1 MAKIH
6 KGIGIGAGF
15 AYKGKALNFTRDVYD
30 NFTDLLYDASTYGFP
45 DGFKTVVIDPTDN
58 DKFNDV
64 SYKYGT
70 FMYSNGTWT
79 LASYNGIDALLNQS
93 DAKIEDLKTS
103 TESMEKAVAN
113 SLFEL
118 KDNTYTKTESDGKY
132 TVIGSSYTKAESDEK
147 YALTGSSYT
156 KAESDELK
164 ASVESMEK
172 AIANSLFELKYNT
185 YTKTESDQKYSATG
199 TSYTKSESDNKYALI
214 GESYTKAESD
224 KIYSL
229 KKDVYDKQYMDE
241 KFKVI
246 SSGLNELDE
255 RCNGFATKADVPY
268 KFVTVETI

>member
-79 LASYNGIDALLNQS
+79 LVSYNGIDAILNQS

-118 KDNTYTKTESDGKY
+118 KDNTYTKTESD
-132 TVIGSSYTKAESDEK
+132 
-147 YALTGSSYT
+147 
-156 KAESDELK
+156 
-164 ASVESMEK
+164 
-172 AIANSLFELKYNT
+172 
-185 YTKTESDQKYSATG
+185 QKYSATG
-199 TSYTKSESDNKYALI
+199 T
-214 GESYTKAESD
+214 SYTKAESD

-241 KFKVI
+241 EFKVI

>member
-79 LASYNGIDALLNQS
+79 LVSYNGIDALLNQS

-118 KDNTYTKTESDGKY
+118 KDNTYTKTESD
-132 TVIGSSYTKAESDEK
+132 
-147 YALTGSSYT
+147 
-156 KAESDELK
+156 
-164 ASVESMEK
+164 
-172 AIANSLFELKYNT
+172 
-185 YTKTESDQKYSATG
+185 QKYSATG
-199 TSYTKSESDNKYALI
+199 T
-214 GESYTKAESD
+214 SYTKAESD

>member
-79 LASYNGIDALLNQS
+79 LASYNGIDTLLNQS

-118 KDNTYTKTESDGKY
+118 KN
-132 TVIGSSYTKAESDEK
+132 
-147 YALTGSSYT
+147 
-156 KAESDELK
+156 
-164 ASVESMEK
+164 
-172 AIANSLFELKYNT
+172 NT

-199 TSYTKSESDNKYALI
+199 T
-214 GESYTKAESD
+214 SYTKAESD

>member
-15 AYKGKALNFTRDVYD
+15 AYKGKDLNFTRDVYD
-30 NFTDLLYDASTYGFP
+30 NFTDLLADEKKYGFP

-79 LASYNGIDALLNQS
+79 LVSYNGIDTLLNQS
-93 DAKIEDLKTS
+93 DAKIEDLKAS

-118 KDNTYTKTESDGKY
+118 KG
-132 TVIGSSYTKAESDEK
+132 
-147 YALTGSSYT
+147 
-156 KAESDELK
+156 
-164 ASVESMEK
+164 
-172 AIANSLFELKYNT
+172 NT

-199 TSYTKSESDNKYALI
+199 T
-214 GESYTKAESD
+214 SYTKAESD